1 LQRLWQVVTQEK
13 IGATMI
19 KVFSFDVYWT
29 KPGRSGSYSGRKR
42 VKVFSKSVTD
52 ARELAKVKAAEE
64 IESEMCFPVGSVKI
78 GRVS

>member
-1 LQRLWQVVTQEK
+1 
-13 IGATMI
+13 MI

-52 ARELAKVKAAEE
+52 ARELAKAKASEAV
-64 IESEMCFPVGSVKI
+64 ESEMSFPAGSVRI